1 MQLYNLSPNQF
12 YLNPMQ
18 YLTIWLDSK
27 DTLLQLLMAHLTV
40 LLLCIRPTRRSYKA
54 QCVARCTECKQA
66 ILLLSPPNPPHYHPL
81 YCLQLSTSYL
91 QFAWNTFLYS
101 QWCNVARV
109 NPAAI
114 VMVLFLIKWWPDHK
128 SKDYWT
134 FDNLNTK
141 VERQH

>member
-1 MQLYNLSPNQF
+1 MQLYNLTPNQL

-40 LLLCIRPTRRSYKA
+40 LLLCTHPTSRSYKA

-81 YCLQLSTSYL
+81 YCLLSASYL
-91 QFAWNTFLYS
+91 QFAWHTFFYS